1 MWFKTMLTYFLIILD
16 VMIFPFSCAG
26 NSNKNKCVFITIMEE
41 EERYSIHYE
50 VSTKIPKNGIVE
62 SAYAFNLDED
72 KYKIIGWF
80 VYHDQDLSDESFEPE
95 FITFP
100 YTIQEDD
107 YVGYFHGKRHS
118 VVIAA
123 LVESIED
130 ATA

>member
-1 MWFKTMLTYFLIILD
+1 MWFKTAVTYFLIILD

-26 NSNKNKCVFITIMEE
+26 NSNRNKCVFLTLMKEE
-41 EERYSIHYE
+41 DRYSIHNE
-50 VSTKIPKNGIVE
+50 VSTKIPKNGIIE
-62 SAYAFNLDED
+62 SPYVFELDED
-72 KYKIIGWF
+72 KYEIVGWF
-80 VYHDQDLSDESFEPE
+80 IYYDQDLSKESFDPE

-100 YTIQEDD
+100 YTIQEED
-107 YVGYFHGKRHS
+107 YVGYFHGKRNS

>member
-1 MWFKTMLTYFLIILD
+1 MWFKTALTYFLIILD
-16 VMIFPFSCAG
+16 VMIFPFSCVG

-50 VSTKIPKNGIVE
+50 ISTKIPENGIVE
-62 SAYAFNLDED
+62 SPYAFEIDED
-72 KYKIIGWF
+72 KYRIVGWF
-80 VYHDQDLSDESFEPE
+80 IYYDQDLSKENFEPE

-100 YTIQEDD
+100 YVIQEED

-123 LVESIED
+123 LLESIED